1 MRARRLII
9 GLVLL
14 GLTPPALAAAAAPA
28 PPVPPVPPVAPI
40 RTAPKRLLARAHLQG
55 LYGVSGVVTR
65 ANNVP
70 GERKGQLVTW
80 IWGFPA
86 SCPGQCRRIVLVRQR
101 AGGKDTVVLHRRKP
115 AYYSGTGSFNAPV
128 LCDGRLHKNGE
139 RANFTITLRIT
150 GGVVQGNLVEATS
163 FTATY
168 NNPDRVALTRC
179 VTLRS
184 SDAAHYVGTPP
195 AEGVTF
201 RVPSRRSST
210 GS

>member
-1 MRARRLII
+1 MHARRLII
-9 GLVLL
+9 GLVVL
-14 GLTPPALAAAAAPA
+14 GVTPPALAATAAPT
-28 PPVPPVPPVAPI
+28 
-40 RTAPKRLLARAHLQG
+40 RSAPKQLLVRAHLQG
-55 LYGVSGVVTR
+55 FYGVSGVVTR

-70 GERKGQLVTW
+70 GESKGQLVTR
-80 IWGFPA
+80 IWAFPA

-101 AGGKDTVVLHRRKP
+101 ASGNDTVILHRRKP

-128 LCDGRLHKNGE
+128 RCNGRLHKNGE

-150 GGVVQGNLVEATS
+150 GAVAQGNVVQATS

-168 NNPDRVALTRC
+168 NNPGRVALTRC

-184 SDAAHYVGTPP
+184 SDAARYVGTPP
-195 AEGVTF
+195 AIGVTSN
-201 RVPSRRSST
+201 VPSRRSST

>member
-9 GLVLL
+9 GLVVL
-14 GLTPPALAAAAAPA
+14 GVTPPALAAPAAPVRA
-28 PPVPPVPPVAPI
+28 
-40 RTAPKRLLARAHLQG
+40 APKRLLPRAHLQG
-55 LYGVSGVVTR
+55 FYGVSGVVTR

-70 GERKGQLVTW
+70 GESKGELVTR
-80 IWGFPA
+80 IWAFPA

-101 AGGKDTVVLHRRKP
+101 ASGEASNTVVLHRRKP

-128 LCDGRLHKNGE
+128 ICNGRLYKNGE

-150 GGVVQGNLVEATS
+150 GAVVQGNLVQATS

-168 NNPDRVALTRC
+168 NNPARVALTRC

-184 SDAAHYVGTPP
+184 SDAARYVGTPP
-195 AEGVTF
+195 ALGVTSKL
-201 RVPSRRSST
+201 PSSRSST

>member
-1 MRARRLII
+1 MRPHRLII
-9 GLVLL
+9 GLVVL
-14 GLTPPALAAAAAPA
+14 GVTPPALAATAAPT
-28 PPVPPVPPVAPI
+28 
-40 RTAPKRLLARAHLQG
+40 RSTSRQLLARAHLQG
-55 LYGVSGVVTR
+55 FYGVSGVVTR

-70 GERKGQLVTW
+70 GESKGELVTR
-80 IWGFPA
+80 IWAFPA

-101 AGGKDTVVLHRRKP
+101 AGGKDTVVLHRRQP

-128 LCDGRLHKNGE
+128 RCNGRLHKNGE

-150 GGVVQGNLVEATS
+150 GAVAQGNLVQATS

-179 VTLRS
+179 VTLPS
-184 SDAAHYVGTPP
+184 SDAARYVGTPP
-195 AEGVTF
+195 AVAVTLK
-201 RVPSRRSST
+201 VPSRRSST